1 MNNYGTVTK
10 CEKDFAF
17 VKIKRSSMCGEN
29 CESCNLC
36 AKKEIE
42 IKAINQAQAKVGD
55 NVELKMPEEK
65 GFLAA
70 LLVYGTP
77 VLLLL
82 SGIIAGAYLNAVKL
96 LSVIAVVVILVWY
109 GILAV
114 LEKNR
119 KYSQNLT
126 PIIIAVSGENN
137 D

>member
-1 MNNYGTVTK
+1 MNNYGIVTK

-17 VKIKRSSMCGEN
+17 VKIKRSSMCGDS

-42 IKAINQAQAKVGD
+42 IKAINQANAKIGD
-55 NVELKMPEEK
+55 EVELKMPEEK

-77 VLLLL
+77 MLLLL
-82 SGIIAGAYLNAVKL
+82 AGIIAGAYLNAVKL
-96 LSVIAVVVILVWY
+96 LSVIAVAVILVWY

-126 PIIIAVSGENN
+126 PVIIAVSGEKN

>member
-1 MNNYGTVTK
+1 MNNYGIVTK
-10 CEKDFAF
+10 CEKEFAF

-42 IKAINQAQAKVGD
+42 IKAINQADAKVGD
-55 NVELKMPEEK
+55 DVELEMPEEK
-65 GFLAA
+65 GFFAA

-77 VLLLL
+77 MLLLL
-82 SGIIAGAYLNAVKL
+82 AGIIAGAYLNAVKL
-96 LSVIAVVVILVWY
+96 FSAIAIAVILVWY

-114 LEKNR
+114 LEKN
-119 KYSQNLT
+119 KNYSEKLT
-126 PIIIAVSGENN
+126 PIIIAVSGDKN